1 MKYLIQTQEVY
12 RVSSENEA
20 ANLIAEAKKS
30 FTVLKSST
38 EYKTIKAKGEIVEEY
53 WKVTITK
60 QFTDIKE
67 PEMTY
72 EVNYRAGSG
81 FPEPK
86 GYSSEEDDDE
96 DDEDFEDT
104 DNTGIEF

>member
-20 ANLIAEAKKS
+20 AKLIADAKKE

-67 PEMTY
+67 PESTV
-72 EVNYRAGSG
+72 EVKYDVFAGA
-81 FPEPK
+81 FPDPV
-86 GYSSEEDDDE
+86 GHN
-96 DDEDFEDT
+96 DDEDFED
-104 DNTGIEF
+104 EE